1 MNKIANVTE
10 GTAIE
15 TIQINVEVNGVAYT
29 RYVEPRLL
37 LSDFLRQELGLT
49 GTHVGCEHGVCGSC
63 NVMVDG
69 ATARS
74 CLVFASQLDNVKIET
89 VESLGRVNALHPLQK
104 AFWEKHGLQCGFCT
118 PGMLMTAKELLD
130 RNPKPTREDIRE
142 AISGNLCRCTGYQTI
157 IEAIYSAA
165 QEMQGVANG

>member
-1 MNKIANVTE
+1 MNKIANATD

-74 CLVFASQLDNVKIET
+74 CLVFASQLDNAKIET

>member
-1 MNKIANVTE
+1 
-10 GTAIE
+10 
-15 TIQINVEVNGVAYT
+15 
-29 RYVEPRLL
+29 
-37 LSDFLRQELGLT
+37 
-49 GTHVGCEHGVCGSC
+49 
-63 NVMVDG
+63 MVDG

-74 CLVFASQLDNVKIET
+74 CLVFASQLDNAKIET